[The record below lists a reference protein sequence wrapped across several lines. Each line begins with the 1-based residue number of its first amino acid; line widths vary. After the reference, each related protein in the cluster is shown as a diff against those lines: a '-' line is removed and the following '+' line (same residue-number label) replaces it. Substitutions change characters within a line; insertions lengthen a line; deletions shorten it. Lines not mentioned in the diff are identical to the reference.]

1 MTESPI
7 ILFDG
12 VCNLCDGFVQFV
24 IRHDGKRQFR
34 FASLQSETGQEI
46 LASHSLPAD
55 QLSTIVL
62 SCGDE
67 FFTKSDAALRILSNL
82 NGISSLAGIFLILPR
97 FVRDVFY
104 DLVARNR
111 YRLFGRKDVCMIPT
125 PELRERFL

>member
-24 IRHDGKRQFR
+24 IQHDSKEQFC
-34 FASLQSETGQEI
+34 FASLQSETGREI
-46 LASHSLPAD
+46 LARHQLPQD

-62 SCGDE
+62 SRGDE

-82 NGISSLAGIFLILPR
+82 DGILKLTGIFLFLPR
-97 FVRDVFY
+97 FVRDIFY

-111 YRLFGRKDVCMIPT
+111 YRLFGRKDACMIPT
-125 PELRERFL
+125 PELRARFL